1 PRDPR
6 RRQPPRRRAIR
17 PRRRARLRALR
28 RASRRGGGGTERR
41 AADRRPSGPGR
52 RARRRLRAGRIHRFR
67 GAEDR
72 SASPAGALG
81 IRRRA
86 PRAAGGD
93 RGSLRPATGTGREPL
108 PHPGG
113 EAEARGSGRRLLRLS
128 RRPRE
133 RGPSRPRLGR
143 APGAPQS
150 RLDRRLHRREPGD
163 HAPRGGLPAGAP
175 IGRCYTRRAPSSVS
189 ATAADGAFSMK
200 RHISLVILSLAL
212 GLLVAACGG
221 GGQTATLKSGDIAVV
236 GGQTITKDEFTTLLN
251 VGKKNYESQKT
262 PFPKP
267 GTPAYESLKGQLITA
282 LVQRA
287 EFAQKAEDMGI
298 HISDKQIGD
307 RIQQLKKSPQ
317 YGGSE
322 KKYEQTLRKQG
333 LTPATARN
341 EIKTQLI
348 SEALYNKVTGSVKVS
363 DKAVTDYYNLH
374 KSLYLQPATRDVRHI
389 LVNSR
394 A

>member
-1 PRDPR
+1 
-6 RRQPPRRRAIR
+6 
-17 PRRRARLRALR
+17 
-28 RASRRGGGGTERR
+28 
-41 AADRRPSGPGR
+41 
-52 RARRRLRAGRIHRFR
+52 
-67 GAEDR
+67 
-72 SASPAGALG
+72 
-81 IRRRA
+81 
-86 PRAAGGD
+86 
-93 RGSLRPATGTGREPL
+93 
-108 PHPGG
+108 
-113 EAEARGSGRRLLRLS
+113 
-128 RRPRE
+128 
-133 RGPSRPRLGR
+133 
-143 APGAPQS
+143 
-150 RLDRRLHRREPGD
+150 
-163 HAPRGGLPAGAP
+163 
-175 IGRCYTRRAPSSVS
+175 
-189 ATAADGAFSMK
+189 MK

-363 DKAVTDYYNLH
+363 DKAVTDYYNQH

-394 A
+394 ALANTLYAKLAADHEKNFAALAKKYSKDPGSASNGGKLTVIKGRTVPEFDKVAFSLKTGAIAKPIHSSYGWHIIQALSPIRPPSTQPLSKVKEQIRGQLEQTAKQTTITNWAHGVEKAFCKPGKVKYQPGYEPTPDPCLALTSSTTTT